1 MSRLQTID
9 PAVAAGRAKELLDAV
24 QASLGLT
31 PNMTK
36 AMANS
41 SAVLE
46 GYLGLSG
53 PLGKTLT
60 PQLREQIALVV
71 AEENGCGY
79 CLSAHTALAGLAG
92 LSEADLH
99 ASREARSE
107 NRATDAALKFARAV
121 NAKRGGVSNED
132 VALVR
137 AAGFS
142 DGEIAEI
149 VGHVA
154 LNVFTNYFNKVAE
167 PTIDFPVVEPRL
179 ARAA

>member
-1 MSRLQTID
+1 MSPLQTIE
-9 PAVAAGRAKELLDAV
+9 PASATGRAKELLDAV
-24 QASLGLT
+24 QASLGLI

-36 AMANS
+36 AMAS
-41 SAVLE
+41 SPAVLE

-53 PLGKTLT
+53 SLGKTLT

-71 AEENGCGY
+71 AEENGCRY

-92 LSEADLH
+92 LTEADLH

-107 NRATDAALKFARAV
+107 DGRTDAALKFARVV
-121 NAKRGGVSNED
+121 NANRGGVSEESL
-132 VALVR
+132 ARVR

-142 DGEIAEI
+142 DSEIAEI

-167 PTIDFPVVEPRL
+167 TPIDFPVVEPRL